1 MAFLTVKDHRQ
12 LHVPG
17 FKTKCPTINDHKSL
31 FLNNQM
37 PYCFTIILIN
47 PGNLV
52 RVCNETAPEIGSTK
66 VRVFFFEVGVLGT
79 SFYEISILVTVV
91 HYQSIQLK

>member
-47 PGNLV
+47 KTTLNMETMLEMSTLDV
-52 RVCNETAPEIGSTK
+52 WSLKQKTLYCQAIVC
-66 VRVFFFEVGVLGT
+66 FEN
-79 SFYEISILVTVV
+79 
-91 HYQSIQLK
+91 

>member
-1 MAFLTVKDHRQ
+1 MFALKISLNLHNREINFSFL
-12 LHVPG
+12 
-17 FKTKCPTINDHKSL
+17 S
-31 FLNNQM
+31 
-37 PYCFTIILIN
+37 
-47 PGNLV
+47 NLV
-52 RVCNETAPEIGSTK
+52 RVCNETTPEIGSTK